1 MENIDRISSGI
12 NGIDKL
18 LYGGFIK
25 NSVNSIVGSSGTGKT
40 TFALAYLQQGLIAG
54 DDVLYLSFEEE
65 PKKLI
70 SEGKSLG
77 INLEEHHQN
86 ISEVIHLVESEKI
99 VEFMTEI
106 LPALAKKLK
115 TQQVKHTRIVL
126 DPLTPIL
133 WEFTTE
139 KEQRR
144 VLTKVYN
151 YLSSLGTVLQTVEEP
166 NAFGQTDIG
175 ASETRVPIYLSDTVI
190 HIQNLGLG
198 GKYNRTCKVVKSR
211 KTAHLEGIYPLR
223 FNYGTGIEIETGT
236 EHETSFNVY
245 LEERKQE
252 VLEKLRLWSK
262 SSDKKQR
269 TIAEIGIDLI
279 KKPNKKN
286 QETTYEIIKLL
297 ADSGMVQEVKR

>member
-25 NSVNSIVGSSGTGKT
+25 NSINSIVGSSGTGKT
-40 TFALAYLQQGLIAG
+40 TFALAYLQQGIMAG

-77 INLEEHHQN
+77 INLEEKHEN

-106 LPALAKKLK
+106 LPELAKKLK

-133 WEFTTE
+133 WEFTSE
-139 KEQRR
+139 REQRR

-198 GKYNRTCKVVKSR
+198 GKYNRTCKVIKSR

-223 FNYGTGIEIETGT
+223 FNYGTGIEIETGV
-236 EHETSFNVY
+236 EHKTSFNTY
-245 LEERKQE
+245 LVERKKE
-252 VLEKLRLWSK
+252 ILEKLKLWSK
-262 SSDKKQR
+262 SNDKKQR
-269 TIAEIGIDLI
+269 AIAEIGIDLI
-279 KKPNKKN
+279 KKPNRKN

-297 ADSGMVQEVKR
+297 ADSGIVQEVKR

>member
-65 PKKLI
+65 PRKLI

-236 EHETSFNVY
+236 GHETSFNVY